1 MTRLTQEKIDEI
13 TDRHENRDAWAG
25 KAPFYKGMFW
35 SPEGGRKRTGHF
47 FSKWR
52 ENGRPNLLVV
62 RLPSF
67 IRRSDFEQARKALPG
82 FERQIDMLAD
92 ALDNT
97 EFTFSGDRDFFDR
110 WPEPETVQ
118 LSDVHRHLFF
128 MLEPASPETIEEI
141 ARAATRLHLAWERRL
156 KGVILS
162 RESYFRSGYGAHY
175 SLVMGDEGYKL
186 ESKQQTVIIKDR
198 GASVDTQDQGLEV
211 PATPSIYA
219 PPLDALVDPRFRH
232 TRTKAYNDTNAAAAA
247 CVVADMVAHGET
259 AVIIRLENGKEFVL
273 ADLDIRMSIRNIE
286 ASLRGI
292 IENCHQIDLVR
303 VFPNARAR
311 HRFYVVG
318 GAVVAD
324 SSPSDSVQASHVVSM
339 IEYLRE
345 NGPTKTALSYRADE
359 CELAAMRSFCEENL
373 ERICQVRK
381 NWIVDLEIDGDKV
394 YLANIEEI
402 FDGEWFG
409 NTAEVI
415 MDALIKRQDE
425 VFTDAELA
433 LRGSGFSSGPRQSML
448 RRGNGKIVMGEAV
461 ELEDGIA
468 ELLGGLKGSDMP
480 SVPERG

>member
-13 TDRHENRDAWAG
+13 TDRHENRDAWEG

-35 SPEGGRKRTGHF
+35 LPEGGRKKTGHL
-47 FSKWR
+47 FSRWR

-82 FERQIDMLAD
+82 FERQIGMLAD

-97 EFTFSGDRDFFDR
+97 EFTFSGDKDFFDR
-110 WPEPETVQ
+110 WPEPETVPV
-118 LSDVHRHLFF
+118 SDVHRHLFF
-128 MLEPASPETIEEI
+128 MLEPASPKTIEEI
-141 ARAATRLHLAWERRL
+141 ARAAARLHMAWERRL

-162 RESYFRSGYGAHY
+162 RESYSRRGYGAHY
-175 SLVMGDEGYKL
+175 SLIMGDEGYRL

-198 GASVDTQDQGLEV
+198 GASVDTQNQSLEV
-211 PATPSIYA
+211 PATPSIYT
-219 PPLDALVDPRFRH
+219 PPLDALVDPGFRH

-247 CVVADMVAHGET
+247 CVVADMVAQGET
-259 AVIIRLENGKEFVL
+259 AVIIHLENGKEFVL
-273 ADLDIRMSIRNIE
+273 ANLDIRMSIRNIE

-292 IENCHQIDLVR
+292 IENCHRIDLVR
-303 VFPNARAR
+303 IFPNERAR

-324 SSPSDSVQASHVVSM
+324 SRPSDSVQGSHIVSTV
-339 IEYLRE
+339 EYLRK
-345 NGPTKTALSYRADE
+345 NGPARTALSYRTDE
-359 CELAAMRSFCEENL
+359 GELAAMRSFCEENL
-373 ERICQVRK
+373 ECICQFRK
-381 NWIVDLEIDGDKV
+381 NWIVDFEVDGDKV

-402 FDGEWFG
+402 YDGEWFG
-409 NTAEVI
+409 NTEEAI
-415 MDALIKRQDE
+415 MDALIRRQDE

-433 LRGSGFSSGPRQSML
+433 LSSSGFSSGPRDSML
-448 RRGNGKIVMGEAV
+448 RRGNGKIVVGEAV

-468 ELLGGLKGSDMP
+468 ELLGGLKGADMP